1 MATVPNI
8 IANLAAGAQPASL
21 LDTNWAACAVLAN
34 NLSDIPSPATALA
47 TLGGL
52 SASAVTAWTP
62 SDASGAALSFTNV
75 DAAYQTIGNFVHAYF
90 SLTYPAT
97 ADGTASL
104 IGGLPTNAVNGN
116 RGNVAAI
123 LQNNGGA
130 GLTMA
135 VMIKNTTTFGIWNAI
150 NAHIVNSALSTLTI
164 SGIIIY
170 PTT

>member
-8 IANLAAGAQPASL
+8 IANLATGNQPASL
-21 LDTNWAACAVLAN
+21 LDQNWAACAVLAN
-34 NLSDIPSPATALA
+34 NLSDIPSPSTALA

-52 SASAVTAWTP
+52 SASAVLPWTP
-62 SDASGAALSFTNV
+62 ADASGAGLSFSNV

-97 ADGTASL
+97 ADGTLTL
-104 IGGLPTNAVNGN
+104 IGGLPINAVNGN
-116 RGNVAAI
+116 RGNVACV
-123 LQNNGGA
+123 LQNDTVSF
-130 GLTMA
+130 LTFG
-135 VMIKNTTTFGIWNAI
+135 VMVKNTKTFGIWSASAGHFTNA
-150 NAHIVNSALSTLTI
+150 NLSTHTF